1 MRIRIALAQILYD
14 SQIEKNLES
23 IRAKIEEAKLRTA
36 DIVCFPECA
45 LSGYGP
51 AHYTSKE
58 EFKPEE
64 IELAVQEVKNLAQNH
79 EINVILG
86 THRLV
91 DDKWL
96 NSSVLIAGNGRIRGS
111 YDKTHLTSGDN
122 DFYQKGDDVRTFNFA
137 GITVG
142 IQICFDLRFPE
153 LFRLLALEGAQVI
166 FMPTYA
172 CGPRTRWKISVIE
185 AHVRSRAAENGV
197 FAAIVNSAGPYMNSP
212 SMVVDPDGLIIAQSN
227 LEIEGL
233 LVAEVNL
240 TQPRRMPDFLKLR
253 RTDLFNFERINH
265 KKSSK
270 Q

>member
-1 MRIRIALAQILYD
+1 MRIRLALAQILYD

-23 IRAKIEEAKLRTA
+23 IKAKIEEAKLRSA
-36 DIVCFPECA
+36 DILCFPECA

-51 AHYTSKE
+51 AHYTTKDE
-58 EFKPEE
+58 LKADE
-64 IELAVQEVKNLAQNH
+64 IDLAIQEVKSLAQNH
-79 EINVILG
+79 EINVIVG
-86 THRLV
+86 THRFHE
-91 DDKWL
+91 DKWL
-96 NSSVLIAGNGRIRGS
+96 NSAILIAGNGRIRGT
-111 YDKTHLTSGDN
+111 YDKAHLTNGDN
-122 DFYQKGDDVRTFNFA
+122 DFYEKGSDIRTFNFA
-137 GITVG
+137 GINVG
-142 IQICFDLRFPE
+142 VQICFDLRFPE

-197 FAAIVNSAGPYMNSP
+197 FAATVNAAGPYMNSP
-212 SMVVDPDGLIIAQSN
+212 SMVCDPDGLIIAQSN

-233 LVAEVNL
+233 LVAEINL

-253 RTDLFNFERINH
+253 RNDLLTFERTAP
-265 KKSSK
+265 KKNAK